1 MPRVVAGP
9 RPCLYCEKPFSPG
22 KLRGPALHC
31 GACQKR
37 VRQCG
42 SCSRSRVLKAGRCR
56 DCPQREHKGMRTVF
70 AEAFLNQPE
79 RLARI
84 KLYARRAKLGM
95 PLFDPRGDRREPCP
109 T

>member
-9 RPCLYCEKPFSPG
+9 RPCLHCARPFTPG

-31 GACQKR
+31 MGCQKR
-37 VRQCG
+37 TRR
-42 SCSRSRVLKAGRCR
+42 CSACNRERVLSHGRCR
-56 DCPQREHKGMRTVF
+56 DCPPRTAKGVRTVF
-70 AEAFLNQPE
+70 AEAFLNDPG

-84 KLYARRAKLGM
+84 RLYARRAARGL
-95 PLFDPRGDRREPCP
+95 PLFGRRGDRREPCP